1 VVLLWASA
9 VNRATAREAD
19 GSGRRKAT
27 RMCEWNEDLKQDCL
41 TLGDSATSAAATYAP
56 SLESEELDDT
66 LIALVR
72 VMARDAA
79 RAQFAARQQ
88 GKAGGSR

>member
-1 VVLLWASA
+1 MVLLWANA
-9 VNRATAREAD
+9 VNRTTAREAG

-27 RMCEWNEDLKQDCL
+27 RMCEWNEGLKQDCL
-41 TLGDSATSAAATYAP
+41 TLDDSAASTATCAS
-56 SLESEELDDT
+56 SLECEELDDT

-79 RAQFAARQQ
+79 RARFATQQ
-88 GKAGGSR
+88 QALAGGSQ